1 MSPTEETASRATGG
15 GRAARSRRLVVAGPR
30 RAELETYDKPRVG
43 PGEIGVRVEYASPKH
58 GTELAV
64 FRGEDPFVADL
75 FDEDWR
81 LFVGRDRDVAAASN
95 GERPAL
101 GNQWVGVVEELGGGV
116 EGFRVGDRVC
126 GYGGIQDY
134 HVVGVRR
141 VPYLFEV
148 PEGMSWKNALCFDP
162 AQYALCGVRDGGVR
176 IGDRVAVFG
185 LGAIGAVA
193 AQMAKAAGASFVAA
207 IDPIP
212 KRREAALRAGA
223 DAALDPLHQDVG
235 LELKRATGRL
245 GVDCAVE
252 TSGNEQALQQAL
264 RGLAYGGTIA
274 FVGWARAFSGT
285 LDLSR
290 EAHFNNAN
298 LVFSRASSEPNRD
311 HPRWD
316 RRRIASA
323 CWRMLASGAIDC
335 EGIIDPVV
343 PFEEAAGAYEQYVDR
358 NPERAVK
365 LGVRF

>member
-1 MSPTEETASRATGG
+1 MRPIGEGARRESGG
-15 GRAARSRRLVVAGPR
+15 GRTAVSRRLVVAGPR
-30 RAELETYDKPRVG
+30 RAALEAYERPAVG
-43 PGEIGVRVEYASPKH
+43 AGEIGVRVEYASPKH

-81 LFVGRDRDVAAASN
+81 LFVGRDGEASY
-95 GERPAL
+95 GGSPVL
-101 GNQWVGVVEELGGGV
+101 GNQWVGVVDEMGEGV
-116 EGFRVGDRVC
+116 EGFRVGGRVC

-134 HVVGVRR
+134 HVVDVRSA
-141 VPYLFEV
+141 PYLFEV
-148 PEGMSWKNALCFDP
+148 PDGMSWKSALCFDP
-162 AQYALCGVRDGGVR
+162 AQYALSGVRDGNLRV
-176 IGDRVAVFG
+176 GDRVAVFG

-193 AQMAKAAGASFVAA
+193 AQMARAAGARFVAA
-207 IDPIP
+207 IDPIA
-212 KRREAALRAGA
+212 KRREAALAAGA
-223 DAALDPLHQDVG
+223 DAVFDPMEQDIG

-245 GVDCAVE
+245 GVDCVVE

-323 CWRMLASGAIDC
+323 CWEMLASGAVDC
-335 EGIIDPVV
+335 GGIVDPVV
-343 PFEEAAGAYEQYVDR
+343 PFDESPGAYETYVDR